1 MGRRIL
7 LAGVGPRP
15 TPGALKVYAPGLRL
29 ETFRRVLEAAG
40 HEVFVAEM
48 LFGGDGSLQRADA
61 EDKAACVLPAE
72 ESSRRAEFESL
83 LARQKPEVIVT
94 STDVMGNLAA
104 RSPFAGP
111 LFCDFFGHPM
121 AERQMQAAVAKSN
134 AGLLGQWREIL
145 PILAR
150 ADCFGVCSS
159 AQKHALLGELG
170 AVGRLGYETA
180 TYDFARVLAPANPFE
195 EDFHPTTFRVR
206 GTVVP
211 SEARI
216 LLFSGGYNTWL
227 DEETLFQAVE
237 LAMHRDPLLHYVSTG
252 GAIEGHVNTVFER
265 FHARVKSSLFKE
277 RFHFLGWVSHEDY
290 MSICLEA
297 DAGITVDEP
306 TLEGVYGCRNRL
318 FGWIWA
324 GMRALATDLSES
336 TREQL
341 VPPGLVTPLPL
352 KNAEVI
358 AQIICREVEAGRFNT
373 EEHTRRTELLKKQFS
388 PEQCYQPLLEWV
400 ENPTIA
406 PDRLHSGGLSK
417 NSLAHSMLQ
426 LEHLPSILAMLDSL
440 QGSRAFRMFLSTQ
453 PAKKQDWEKLM
464 RLVKSVESNQAQDGL
479 NSEEERNTP

>member
-15 TPGALKVYAPGLRL
+15 TPGAFKVYAPGLRL

-40 HEVFVAEM
+40 HEVFLAEM
-48 LFGGDGSLQRADA
+48 LFGGDGSLRSTEGEAV
-61 EDKAACVLPAE
+61 CVLPAE
-72 ESSRRAEFESL
+72 ESPRREAFESI
-83 LARQKPEVIVT
+83 LAQQKPEIIVT

-104 RSPFAGP
+104 RSTFIGP

-180 TYDFARVLAPANPFE
+180 NYDFARVLAPANPFE
-195 EDFHPTTFRVR
+195 ESFHPTNYRVR
-206 GTVVP
+206 GAVVSP
-211 SEARI
+211 EARI

-237 LAMHRDPLLHYVSTG
+237 LAMQRDPLLHYVSTG

-265 FHARVKSSLFKE
+265 FHSRVQGSVFKE

-341 VPPGLVTPLPL
+341 VPHGLVTPLPL
-352 KNAEVI
+352 KNAEQI
-358 AQIICREVEAGRFNT
+358 AEIINRAVAAGRFDSH
-373 EEHTRRTELLKKQFS
+373 EHTRRRELLKAQFS
-388 PEQCYQPLLEWV
+388 PEHCYKPLLEWV
-400 ENPTIA
+400 EKPTIA
-406 PDRLHSGGLSK
+406 PNSLHSGGLSK
-417 NSLAHSMLQ
+417 NSLVHSMLQ

-453 PAKKQDWEKLM
+453 SVKKQNWDKL
-464 RLVKSVESNQAQDGL
+464 LDLLKSVETKQTQDGL